1 MLDLNENLP
10 SVELEEMIKDGREK
24 VKRGTKI
31 TKKLESLLN
40 EWSNVTDEELDSK
53 IAVGHNYQFIGKIG
67 KFCPVI
73 SGTDGGLLVRQTG
86 DKYTSV
92 TGTKG
97 YRWLESDAVKRLK
110 LESNMDTNYYDELAE
125 AAINEISKYGDYG
138 WFIDVNNVS

>member
-10 SVELEEMIKDGREK
+10 SVELEELIKEGREK

-31 TKKLESLLN
+31 TKKLEALLN
-40 EWSNVTDEELDSK
+40 EWSTVSDEELDSK

-67 KFCPVI
+67 
-73 SGTDGGLLVRQTG
+73 TDGGILVRQTG

-97 YRWLESDAVKRLK
+97 YRWLESDTVKNLK
-110 LESNMDTNYYDELAE
+110 VESNIDTNYYDELTE
-125 AAINEISKYGDYG
+125 AAITEISKYGDYG
-138 WFIDVNNVS
+138 WFIDVNKVA